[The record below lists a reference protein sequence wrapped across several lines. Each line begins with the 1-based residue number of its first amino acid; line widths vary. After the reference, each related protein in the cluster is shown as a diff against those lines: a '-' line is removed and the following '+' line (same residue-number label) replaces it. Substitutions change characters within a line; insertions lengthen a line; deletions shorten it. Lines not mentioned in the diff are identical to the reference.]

1 MLWVRSGDDTKWMWL
16 LFNDIQW
23 FIILP
28 PNLQV
33 TAAPEV
39 SDLRWN
45 DLRKC
50 LGSAQKSQVSD
61 AVGRRR
67 WKIGPALGH
76 SGTVGLM
83 EGFQPST
90 TFWENLG
97 NKTNVSFIS
106 WFNKVW
112 NAGVKPT
119 SEVLFKPPTLVH
131 LPGRASAYNCLN
143 LFPRFDTDFAWTD
156 GRSLS
161 FGAWVASLAH
171 RSPRCR
177 SAKMH
182 QSSWEIGVPISLLI
196 GNGASKTDEN
206 HFVWVKITIS
216 ISFAMFCICIP
227 LCFIYLLDFLRLS
240 CQLVQE
246 ASHPE
251 DRLRIFGIP
260 LFLAL
265 VAMQDSWCLRA
276 FAHWNKL
283 QFDCNLLTEPAI

>member
-83 EGFQPST
+83 EGVQPST

-119 SEVLFKPPTLVH
+119 SEVLFKPPTLVN

-143 LFPRFDTDFAWTD
+143 LFPRFDTFAWID

-177 SAKMH
+177 CKLCKDAPKLLRDWSANFITDWKR
-182 QSSWEIGVPISLLI
+182 SFKDWWEP
-196 GNGASKTDEN
+196 
-206 HFVWVKITIS
+206 
-216 ISFAMFCICIP
+216 FCLSEDYDFYQFCYVLHII
-227 LCFIYLLDFLRLS
+227 FIYLLDFLRLS

-251 DRLRIFGIP
+251 DRLRIVGIP

-265 VAMQDSWCLRA
+265 VAMQDSWRLRA